1 MKIKICGLTRL
12 IDVDAVNALKPD
24 YVGFVFAPTSKRRVT
39 PDQAAELKRAL
50 DPAIKAV
57 GVFVDETPENVAK
70 LLDVGAIDL
79 AQLHGSEDD
88 VYIQELRQLTT
99 KPIIKA
105 FRVRSEQDVLDAE
118 KSAADHILLDAGA
131 GTGTTFDWSLL
142 RAVCRPYFLAGGL
155 NRDNIDA
162 ALELNPFAVDVS
174 SGVET
179 DGLKDQQKMAE
190 FVAAVR
196 NRRTYDD

>member
-12 IDVDAVNALKPD
+12 VDVEAVNALKPD

-39 PDQAAELKRAL
+39 PDQAEELKRAL
-50 DPAIKAV
+50 DPAIEAV

-70 LLDVGAIDL
+70 LLDDGVIDL

-88 VYIQELRQLTT
+88 ACLQELRRLTT

-118 KSAADHILLDAGA
+118 KSPADHILLDAGA

-142 RAVCRPYFLAGGL
+142 RKVRRPYFLAGGL
-155 NRDNIDA
+155 NPGNIDA
-162 ALELNPFAVDVS
+162 ALDLNPYAVDVS

-179 DGLKDQQKMAE
+179 DGFKDQKKMAE

-196 NRRTYDD
+196 KKDIK

>member
-12 IDVDAVNALKPD
+12 VDVEAVNALKPD

-50 DPAIKAV
+50 DPSIEAV
-57 GVFVDETPENVAK
+57 GVFVDETPENVTK
-70 LLDVGAIDL
+70 LLDDGVIGL

-88 VYIQELRQLTT
+88 VCLQELRRLTT

-118 KSAADHILLDAGA
+118 KSPADHILLDAGA

-142 RAVCRPYFLAGGL
+142 RKVRRPYFLAGGL
-155 NRDNIDA
+155 NIGNIDA
-162 ALELNPFAVDVS
+162 AHDLNPYAVDVS
-174 SGVET
+174 TGVET
-179 DGLKDQQKMAE
+179 DGLKDQKKMAE

-196 NRRTYDD
+196 KKDIK

>member
-12 IDVDAVNALKPD
+12 VDVEAVNALKPD

-50 DPAIKAV
+50 DPTIEAV

-70 LLDVGAIDL
+70 LLDDGVIDL
-79 AQLHGSEDD
+79 AQLHGSEDEG
-88 VYIQELRQLTT
+88 YLQELRKLTT

-118 KSAADHILLDAGA
+118 KSPADHILLDAGA
-131 GTGTTFDWSLL
+131 GTGTTFDWSLS
-142 RAVCRPYFLAGGL
+142 RKVRRPYFLAGGL
-155 NRDNIDA
+155 NPDNIDA
-162 ALELNPFAVDVS
+162 ALELNPHAVDVS

-179 DGLKDQQKMAE
+179 DGLKDQKKMAE
-190 FVAAVR
+190 FIAAVR
-196 NRRTYDD
+196 KKDIK

>member
-12 IDVDAVNALKPD
+12 VDVEAVNALKPD
-24 YVGFVFAPTSKRRVT
+24 YVGFVFAPTSKRRLT
-39 PDQAAELKRAL
+39 RDRAAELKRAL
-50 DPAIKAV
+50 DPTIEAV

-70 LLDVGAIDL
+70 LLDDRAIDL

-88 VYIQELRQLTT
+88 AYIRALRKLTA
-99 KPIIKA
+99 KPIVKA

-118 KSAADHILLDAGA
+118 NSSADHILLDAGA

-142 RAVCRPYFLAGGL
+142 RKIRRPYFLAGGL
-155 NRDNIDA
+155 NLDNIDA
-162 ALELNPFAVDVS
+162 ALELEPFAVDVS

-179 DGLKDQQKMAE
+179 DGLKDQKKMAE

-196 NRRTYDD
+196 KKDIR

>member
-12 IDVDAVNALKPD
+12 VDVEAVNALKPD

-50 DPAIKAV
+50 DPSIEAV
-57 GVFVDETPENVAK
+57 GVFVDETPENVTK
-70 LLDVGAIDL
+70 LLDDGVIGL

-88 VYIQELRQLTT
+88 VCLQELRRLTT

-118 KSAADHILLDAGA
+118 KSPADHILLDAGA

-142 RAVCRPYFLAGGL
+142 RKVRRPYFLAGGL
-155 NRDNIDA
+155 NIGNIDA
-162 ALELNPFAVDVS
+162 ALDLNPYAVDVS

-179 DGLKDQQKMAE
+179 DGLKDQKKMAE

-196 NRRTYDD
+196 KKDIK

>member
-12 IDVDAVNALKPD
+12 VDVEAVNALKPD

-50 DPAIKAV
+50 DPSIEAV

-70 LLDVGAIDL
+70 LLDDGVIDL

-88 VYIQELRQLTT
+88 VCLQELRRLTT

-118 KSAADHILLDAGA
+118 KSPADHILLDAGA

-142 RAVCRPYFLAGGL
+142 RKVRRPYFLAGGL
-155 NRDNIDA
+155 NLGNIDA
-162 ALELNPFAVDVS
+162 ALELNPYAVDVS

-179 DGLKDQQKMAE
+179 DGLKDQKKMAE

-196 NRRTYDD
+196 KKDIK